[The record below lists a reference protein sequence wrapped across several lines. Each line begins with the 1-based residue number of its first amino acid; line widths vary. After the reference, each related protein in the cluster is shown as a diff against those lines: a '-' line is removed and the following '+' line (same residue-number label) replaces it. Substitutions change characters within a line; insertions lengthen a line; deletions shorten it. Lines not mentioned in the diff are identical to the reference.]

1 MACQKVCKQG
11 RDDIIVKV
19 NLQSPIPTSFCI
31 AVTNQCQ
38 NDAGMW
44 LCKFT
49 FTIISSLPC
58 LHTFWHAIPTSFYI
72 FNVFKSCSNYNYHI
86 PNQFL
91 HYTWGPTSYTNIT
104 NPCMHAH
111 IAFQYHMHE
120 PLKVICAGFGW
131 VHDTESGVVWVSF
144 VRLYSKTLSPTQMC
158 TELGTF
164 TNYSTKQ
171 NCCDLAQV
179 LTPSSNKVISN
190 RHFELF

>member
-19 NLQSPIPTSFCI
+19 NLQSPIPTSFYI

-72 FNVFKSCSNYNYHI
+72 FNVFKSCIICSMMYTAYHKLLI
-86 PNQFL
+86 R
-91 HYTWGPTSYTNIT
+91 
-104 NPCMHAH
+104 
-111 IAFQYHMHE
+111 
-120 PLKVICAGFGW
+120 VICNSLWARMGIEPFSSLTMKLRAGYVFSE
-131 VHDTESGVVWVSF
+131 DF
-144 VRLYSKTLSPTQMC
+144 
-158 TELGTF
+158 
-164 TNYSTKQ
+164 
-171 NCCDLAQV
+171 
-179 LTPSSNKVISN
+179 
-190 RHFELF
+190 